1 MKINSLKILLIFF
14 ALCSLFNSGAIF
26 STTLFEDSQNKTKSK
41 KSKYSN
47 NLRTKFLAS
56 TINNPNLLDIE
67 GPDVSLIFKQ
77 AKAKEIFEYLA
88 EIGNFGFVWVKNSPN
103 KENDV
108 DNQRLISMSSKSFL

>member
-1 MKINSLKILLIFF
+1 MKINFLKNFLIFF
-14 ALCSLFNSGAIF
+14 ALSSLFSSSAIF
-26 STTLFEDSQNKTKSK
+26 SNILFEDSHNKAKSN
-41 KSKYSN
+41 KSNYSK

-56 TINNPNLLDIE
+56 TIKNPNLLDIE

-88 EIGNFGFVWVKNSPN
+88 EVGNFGFVWVKNSPN

-108 DNQRLISMSSKSFL
+108 DNQRLI